1 MALIGDHLSTHE
13 YEFPKFVDDD
23 HTILWKSLGVTRE
36 TIAILFWLLKV
47 LGVGLCSLP
56 MRS

>member
-23 HTILWKSLGVTRE
+23 YTILEEFGSNERNHSNL
-36 TIAILFWLLKV
+36 V
-47 LGVGLCSLP
+47 LVAQSSRC
-56 MRS
+56 RFV